1 VTYYADSSSSRYVVQ
16 KTGRTADE
24 LRDRLGT
31 HLLVQS
37 EAGPSVSLRFM
48 TERSRN
54 FAFQG
59 FRRTDS
65 AGELGVHVP
74 F

>member
-1 VTYYADSSSSRYVVQ
+1 VQ

-24 LRDRLGT
+24 LRDRLGM
-31 HLLVQS
+31 HFLVQN
-37 EAGPSVSLRFM
+37 EAGPSVSLRFV

-54 FAFQG
+54 YAFQG